1 MALSK
6 KEKELVEHM
15 TLVFKNELN
24 CAMKDLNTSVG
35 EFTQTLYGVNRDNG
49 LVGDCKTMKGKIAD
63 IELVHARQTG
73 MIAAISAV
81 VTILGIS
88 GRELI
93 KAVFGK

>member
-1 MALSK
+1 
-6 KEKELVEHM
+6 
-15 TLVFKNELN
+15 
-24 CAMKDLNTSVG
+24 
-35 EFTQTLYGVNRDNG
+35 
-49 LVGDCKTMKGKIAD
+49 MKGKIAD